1 MAKCYCLL
9 SGGGFFWVEQ
19 FIIQI
24 YDSSSTLLSILLES
38 PHKDKEMSDIGI
50 DRSPS
55 KKLYCQ
61 RERERSFTLGE
72 RRS

>member
-1 MAKCYCLL
+1 MLL
-9 SGGGFFWVEQ
+9 SLVGGGFFWVKQ

-24 YDSSSTLLSILLES
+24 DDSSSTLLSIQLES
-38 PHKDKEMSDIGI
+38 PHKDKEISVIGI

-55 KKLYCQ
+55 PLSEG
-61 RERERSFTLGE
+61 ERERGFNLGK

>member
-1 MAKCYCLL
+1 L
-9 SGGGFFWVEQ
+9 GFKSK

-24 YDSSSTLLSILLES
+24 DDDSSWTLLSILLES
-38 PHKDKEMSDIGI
+38 SHKDKEMSDIGI

-55 KKLYCQ
+55 KKLHCQ
-61 RERERSFTLGE
+61 REGEKERGFILGK